1 MAHPMDVPDTV
12 ASSLTPEQALEEFV
26 RIAQGD
32 DEELCKP
39 LEPMQ
44 AILKL
49 IDASATDEEHR
60 RHPDLLCIPCGIGK
74 STAVSWRIRETLC
87 RNDGHGL
94 IAITDDIKRL
104 NGYLT
109 PQDEK
114 LKEYLADHN
123 K

>member
-1 MAHPMDVPDTV
+1 MISHGLPSMAHPMDMPDTV
-12 ASSLTPEQALEEFV
+12 TIGLTPEQALEEFV

-39 LEPMQ
+39 PEPMQ

-49 IDASATDEEHR
+49 IDASAADEEHR

-74 STAVSWRIRETLC
+74 STAVSWRIQKTLC

-94 IAITDDIKRL
+94 IAITDDVKRL
-104 NGYLT
+104 NG
-109 PQDEK
+109 
-114 LKEYLADHN
+114 
-123 K
+123 